1 MMERANE
8 NHGGKQSDQFGPV
21 EFEVPAGYSVG
32 DASEVQKKAQ
42 QDGRS
47 VGMFEM
53 TGSVTDN
60 GNGVLKKSSCQ
71 ECRGKIRRLFP
82 AKDLCASMCEALF

>member
-21 EFEVPAGYSVG
+21 EFEVPAGYSMG

-42 QDGRS
+42 
-47 VGMFEM
+47 
-53 TGSVTDN
+53 
-60 GNGVLKKSSCQ
+60 
-71 ECRGKIRRLFP
+71 
-82 AKDLCASMCEALF
+82 